1 MSVKLS
7 SKGQLVLPKHIRQE
21 LQLKPGAEFEV
32 DVVDGKIILQ
42 PVLKQAELQ
51 QILSELRQI
60 VHGTDLTDLM
70 DELEVERQQEM
81 NREQQLEQSLRSG

>member
-21 LQLKPGAEFEV
+21 LQLKPGAEFKV
-32 DVVDGKIILQ
+32 DIVDGKIILQ
-42 PVLKQAELQ
+42 PVLKQEELQ
-51 QILSELRQI
+51 QILTQLRQI
-60 VHGTDLTDLM
+60 VHGTSLRG
-70 DELEVERQQEM
+70 ELETERQQEK

>member
-7 SKGQLVLPKHIRQE
+7 SKGQLVLPKHIRQA

-32 DVVDGKIILQ
+32 DIVDGKIILR
-42 PVLKQAELQ
+42 PMLKQKELQ
-51 QILSELRQI
+51 QILTELRQI
-60 VHGTDLTDLM
+60 VRGTSLM
-70 DELEVERQQEM
+70 EELEAERRQEK

>member
-51 QILSELRQI
+51 QILTELRQI
-60 VHGTDLTDLM
+60 VHGTNLLG
-70 DELEVERQQEM
+70 ELKTERQQEK

>member
-7 SKGQLVLPKHIRQE
+7 SKGQLVLPKHIRQA

-32 DVVDGKIILQ
+32 DIVDGKIILR
-42 PVLKQAELQ
+42 PVLKQKELQ
-51 QILSELRQI
+51 QILTEIRQI
-60 VHGTDLTDLM
+60 VHGTNLM
-70 DELEVERQQEM
+70 NELEAERRQEK

>member
-32 DVVDGKIILQ
+32 DIVDGKIILH
-42 PVLKQAELQ
+42 PVLKQEELQ
-51 QILSELRQI
+51 QILTELREI
-60 VHGTDLTDLM
+60 VHRTDLWE
-70 DELEVERQQEM
+70 ELKAERKQALE
-81 NREQQLEQSLRSG
+81 REQHLEQSLRAG

>member
-21 LQLKPGAEFEV
+21 LQLEPGAEFEV

-42 PVLKQAELQ
+42 PVLKQEELQ
-51 QILSELRQI
+51 QILTELRQI
-60 VHGTDLTDLM
+60 VQGADLRE
-70 DELEVERQQEM
+70 ELKAEREQERQ
-81 NREQQLEQSLRSG
+81 REQHLEQSLRSG

>member
-32 DVVDGKIILQ
+32 NIVDGKIILQ
-42 PVLKQAELQ
+42 PVLKQEELQ
-51 QILSELRQI
+51 QILTELRQI
-60 VHGTDLTDLM
+60 VQGVDLREELKAEREQ
-70 DELEVERQQEM
+70 ELE
-81 NREQQLEQSLRSG
+81 REQQLEQSLRSG

>member
-32 DVVDGKIILQ
+32 DIVDGKIILQ
-42 PVLKQAELQ
+42 PVLKQEELQ
-51 QILSELRQI
+51 QILTELRQI
-60 VHGTDLTDLM
+60 VRGTNLM
-70 DELEVERQQEM
+70 EELETERQQEK
-81 NREQQLEQSLRSG
+81 NREQQFEQPLRSG

>member
-1 MSVKLS
+1 MPVKLS

-32 DVVDGKIILQ
+32 DIVDGKIILQ
-42 PVLKQAELQ
+42 PVLKQEELQ

-60 VHGTDLTDLM
+60 VHGTELRE
-70 DELEVERQQEM
+70 ELEAERQQER
-81 NREQQLEQSLRSG
+81 NREQQLEQSLHSG